1 MVWASVGVGV
11 PGSVD
16 PELYIDRN
24 IKSGGQTIIIACHH
38 YIVYLRNS
46 YVELTN
52 NKPEQ
57 L

>member
-11 PGSVD
+11 PGGVD

-38 YIVYLRNS
+38 DNIVYLRTMRA
-46 YVELTN
+46 YL
-52 NKPEQ
+52 
-57 L
+57 